1 MIIESEWRNH
11 AENQLLN
18 YLPVHSGCLAES
30 ELIVSMSK
38 DKIKLRSQT
47 GAIALDMESIA
58 IAKVAELHNLPFLSI
73 RAIAD
78 PVSMDLPGS
87 VNYALNNQG
96 NIVLSKLLFHLA
108 CHPFELPALIK
119 LGLYFNAA
127 KNTLKLVAKHLDKI
141 LEVNDNFT
149 QQTVRILHPL

>member
-1 MIIESEWRNH
+1 
-11 AENQLLN
+11 
-18 YLPVHSGCLAES
+18 
-30 ELIVSMSK
+30 
-38 DKIKLRSQT
+38 
-47 GAIALDMESIA
+47 
-58 IAKVAELHNLPFLSI
+58 
-73 RAIAD
+73 
-78 PVSMDLPGS
+78 
-87 VNYALNNQG
+87 
-96 NIVLSKLLFHLA
+96 LA